1 MEDEQLVEELPVHL
15 GVVELVS
22 ELQDLAAVLV
32 LQQGLAEALVLVLA
46 LVGVLPRSFSL
57 VVRVAVD

>member
-22 ELQDLAAVLV
+22 ELQDLEAVLV

-46 LVGVLPRSFSL
+46 LVAVLQRSFSL